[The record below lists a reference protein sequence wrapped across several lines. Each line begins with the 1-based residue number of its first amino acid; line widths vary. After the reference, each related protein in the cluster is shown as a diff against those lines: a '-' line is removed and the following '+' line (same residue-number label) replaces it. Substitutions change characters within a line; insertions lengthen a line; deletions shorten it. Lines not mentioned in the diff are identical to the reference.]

1 MEIRRSAFLY
11 FLRSGRSG
19 SGRDQEIKPPRQ
31 MSAEDFCCC
40 FNSKKRRGKAIL
52 FSFPFCLISLFL
64 GAALGKNSADF
75 VMIDRSDLKR
85 LIHHKNVSNL
95 SDSMVWY
102 NMFIIFVMY
111 CMLPVPVKWC
121 TVCCLLT
128 AIIHIIVLAA
138 LVKQSEKRQ
147 PDGSIINKQ
156 PNPVWNV
163 FSIGL
168 LYLGKP
174 FRLCFFMIK
183 H

>member
-1 MEIRRSAFLY
+1 MTTLSTLNRH
-11 FLRSGRSG
+11 
-19 SGRDQEIKPPRQ
+19 
-31 MSAEDFCCC
+31 
-40 FNSKKRRGKAIL
+40 
-52 FSFPFCLISLFL
+52 
-64 GAALGKNSADF
+64 
-75 VMIDRSDLKR
+75 
-85 LIHHKNVSNL
+85 IHHKNVSNL

-147 PDGSIINKQ
+147 KDGSIINQQ

-174 FRLCFFMIK
+174 FRLYLFMIK
-183 H
+183 HWNGIQGHEKPIKDHINSNFFIPFCKAWDWCHYKLDNM